1 MRRCV
6 SMTADTIAD
15 LVGRLIDAA
24 RARRWVLVI
33 APLFAACDRE
43 IPPVPVAPSIGQ
55 WIWTRADIARFA
67 ETRAARPALE
77 AAVFIGTIHCDTL
90 TGSVA
95 ARAGMSLSDAN
106 TARVTAVIRFEDGLD
121 ACRRA
126 NDSAAPFNTSLDRA
140 VRVLRSRGASTP
152 VAAVQ
157 LDYDAPQRALGAW
170 AGSVRYLTRHALA
183 EDSVW
188 VTSIVAHLREP
199 EYGSLFRD
207 VVRGHV
213 LQVFDT
219 GEPSTPER
227 IDEALR
233 LATRARMPFRLGL
246 GAFERETRNGRTDHR
261 AWFATV
267 PRFAALSG
275 YRGLW
280 VFPAGRRWLTF
291 LQETA

>member
-1 MRRCV
+1 MGDRVAVC
-6 SMTADTIAD
+6 
-15 LVGRLIDAA
+15 VGRVVDSAC
-24 RARRWVLVI
+24 ARRWLLVI

-55 WIWTRADIARFA
+55 WIWTRADVARFA
-67 ETRAARPALE
+67 ESRAARPELE
-77 AAVFIGTIHCDTL
+77 AAVFIGAIQCDASSGQL
-90 TGSVA
+90 E
-95 ARAGMSLSDAN
+95 ARAGLSAADAN
-106 TARVTAVIRFEDGLD
+106 AAHVTAVIRFEDGLD

-126 NDSAAPFNTSLDRA
+126 NDSAAQFNTSLDSA

-157 LDYDAPQRALGAW
+157 LDYDAPQRALSAW
-170 AGSVRYLTRHALA
+170 AGSVRYLTHHALA
-183 EDSVW
+183 KDSVW

-199 EYGSLFRD
+199 GYGDLFRD

-227 IDEALR
+227 IDEAIR
-233 LATRARMPFRLGL
+233 LATRARMPFQLGL

-261 AWFATV
+261 IWFATV
-267 PRFAALSG
+267 PRFSVING

-291 LQETA
+291 LEETA